1 MSFDHN
7 SFRAQFP
14 ALQAGNVYLDSAST
28 SLKPMVMIDAIN
40 NYYSNNTATILRSK
54 HSQALALTEQ
64 FEQAR
69 QLTAKLINAEY
80 QHEIIWTKGTTESI
94 NLVAQSYA
102 RYLLTANDEIIV
114 SELEHHSNLIPW
126 LQVAEQIGAKV
137 VKWPIEVDGSL
148 SIATLTSLITDKT
161 RVVAITQMSNI
172 TGFQPDIAQISQI
185 AHQNNAVIVLDGAQG
200 IVHHPIDVQKYDI
213 DFYTFSAHK
222 LYGPTGLGILYG
234 KSALLAKM
242 ACWQSGGKMLKNVSF
257 SGFSPT
263 TLPYKFEAGT
273 PNIAGVIGFNAVLN
287 WLNSFD
293 LIAAQHYTHKL
304 VDDTKTQLIDSGLL
318 TIQSVT
324 NSSLLTLSSA
334 IIHHDDIAILLAEQN
349 IAIRTGDLCANP
361 LIKALKV
368 DGVIRASF
376 MPYNNAH
383 DAEQFIN
390 ALKNAITI
398 LM

>member
-1 MSFDHN
+1 MSFDRN
-7 SFRAQFP
+7 LFRAQFP
-14 ALQAGNVYLDSAST
+14 ALQADNVYLDSAST
-28 SLKPMVMIDAIN
+28 SLKPTVMIDAIN

-69 QLTAKLINAEY
+69 HLTAKLINAEY

-137 VKWPIEVDGSL
+137 VKWPIEIDGSL

-161 RVVAITQMSNI
+161 RIVAITQMSNI

-185 AHQNNAVIVLDGAQG
+185 AHQNNAVIILDGAQG

-213 DFYTFSAHK
+213 DFYAFSAHK

-242 ACWQSGGKMLKNVSF
+242 ACWQGGGKMLKNVSF
-257 SGFSPT
+257 SSFSPT

-304 VDDTKTQLIDSGLL
+304 VDKTKTQLVDSGLL

-334 IIHHDDIAILLAEQN
+334 VIHHDDIAILLAEQN

-376 MPYNNAH
+376 MPYNNDN
-383 DAEQFIN
+383 DAERLIS